1 MIAGRAAITG
11 ARGQLGRQL
20 AAAFAASGWEVL
32 ALGHDQLDIGADDA
46 LEQLEAWR
54 PTVVINAA
62 AWTDVDGC
70 ARDPQRAL
78 RINGAAAGR
87 VAEAAARAAALIVQV
102 STNEVF
108 DGAAERP
115 YLADDA
121 PNPVNPYGASKLA
134 GERAVAAATPDH
146 LIVRTAW
153 VFGPGGRN
161 FPTKIVDAARRRA
174 AADEPLSVVA
184 DEFGNPTW
192 APDLADGI
200 RGAVEAIRDGRLRP
214 GILHVAGEPPVSR
227 FDWARE
233 ILAALSGLR
242 LVPISATDFP
252 RASRTPLRAVLS
264 TEQAAALGIGP
275 FDWRPVTR
283 QYAAE
288 LLAGAS
294 D

>member
-1 MIAGRAAITG
+1 
-11 ARGQLGRQL
+11 
-20 AAAFAASGWEVL
+20 
-32 ALGHDQLDIGADDA
+32 
-46 LEQLEAWR
+46 
-54 PTVVINAA
+54 
-62 AWTDVDGC
+62 
-70 ARDPQRAL
+70 
-78 RINGAAAGR
+78 
-87 VAEAAARAAALIVQV
+87 
-102 STNEVF
+102 
-108 DGAAERP
+108 
-115 YLADDA
+115 
-121 PNPVNPYGASKLA
+121 
-134 GERAVAAATPDH
+134 
-146 LIVRTAW
+146 
-153 VFGPGGRN
+153 
-161 FPTKIVDAARRRA
+161 
-174 AADEPLSVVA
+174 
-184 DEFGNPTW
+184 
-192 APDLADGI
+192 
-200 RGAVEAIRDGRLRP
+200 VEAIRDGRLRP